1 VDITRK
7 VMMRK
12 HGLEEGKAHTECN
25 TLLDL
30 NNFVPSWEDGSEE
43 ATEVSAALRKL
54 REDYDLIRRNALD
67 KDEELL
73 QLRAKIKRAKEEE
86 KRV

>member
-1 VDITRK
+1 
-7 VMMRK
+7 M
-12 HGLEEGKAHTECN
+12 
-25 TLLDL
+25 
-30 NNFVPSWEDGSEE
+30 PSWEDGSEE

>member
-1 VDITRK
+1 
-7 VMMRK
+7 MQ
-12 HGLEEGKAHTECN
+12 

-30 NNFVPSWEDGSEE
+30 NKFVPSWEDGSEE
-43 ATEVSAALRKL
+43 ATEVSTALRKL

-73 QLRAKIKRAKEEE
+73 QLRAKVEE